1 VGIELLNKLY
11 KLSYLDRDEL
21 SVLLADYDNKELVDE
36 AARMARDVSNKHF
49 SNRIYYR
56 GIVEFTNICKSD
68 CYYCGLRKSNS
79 LVSRYRLTEDEI
91 LSCCSNGY
99 ELGMRTFVL
108 QGGEDLYFD
117 RDHRLT
123 NIIKKIK
130 REFPDCAITLGVGE
144 KSRELYQ
151 EWFDAGADR
160 FLLRHETA
168 DSTHYNKLHPKE
180 LSLENRINCLHILK
194 DIGYQTGAGM
204 MIGSPYQTMDN
215 LVSDL
220 VFLRDFKPEM
230 VGIGPFIPHQDTPFK
245 DESIGNFEL
254 TLYLLSLV
262 RLLLP
267 KALIPATT
275 AMDTSRKD
283 GRSDAVLRGCNV
295 IMPNITPLNFRK
307 NYKLYNDMAELRTMK
322 GSTMQDLDSML
333 SKIGYQ
339 TVVARGDFEERI
351 ND

>member
-11 KLSYLDRDEL
+11 ETSYLERDEL
-21 SVLLADYDNKELVDE
+21 SQLLADYDNKDVVDE
-36 AARMARDVSNKHF
+36 AARMARSVSISHF
-49 SNRIYYR
+49 LNNIYYR
-56 GIVEFTNICKSD
+56 GIVEFTNICKND

-79 LVSRYRLTEDEI
+79 NVKRYRLTEEEI

-117 RDHRLT
+117 REHRLT
-123 NIIKKIK
+123 SIIKRIK
-130 REFPDCAITLGVGE
+130 REFPSCAITLGVGE

-160 FLLRHETA
+160 FLLRHESS
-168 DSTHYNKLHPKE
+168 DSIHYNKIHPKE
-180 LSLENRINCLHILK
+180 LTLEHRINCLMELK
-194 DIGYQTGAGM
+194 DIGYQVGAGM
-204 MIGSPYQTMDN
+204 MVGSPYQTMDN

-230 VGIGPFIPHQDTPFK
+230 VGIGPFIPHQDTPFR
-245 DESIGNFEL
+245 DESMGNFEL

-267 KALIPATT
+267 TALIPATT
-275 AMDTSRKD
+275 AMDTSKHD
-283 GRSDAVLRGCNV
+283 GRMDAILCGCNI

-307 NYKLYNDMAELRTMK
+307 NYKLYNDMAELRTLK
-322 GSTMQDLDSML
+322 GSTMLDIDRML
-333 SKIGYQ
+333 IEIGYH
-339 TVVARGDFEERI
+339 TVVDRGDFKEKT